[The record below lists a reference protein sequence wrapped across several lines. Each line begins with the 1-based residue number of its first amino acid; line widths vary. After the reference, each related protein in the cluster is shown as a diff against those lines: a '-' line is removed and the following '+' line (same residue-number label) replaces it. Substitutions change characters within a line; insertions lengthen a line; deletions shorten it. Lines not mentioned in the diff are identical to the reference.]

1 MIPITNYNS
10 AYEVIEEGTLVF
22 KNMPRVHHRI
32 NFEKLVDLGLA
43 RIVSSRKGT
52 SGGYIDDTE
61 VTFKPGMAIKIV
73 KIKLSKAKEESSQY
87 HWNDSVK
94 FSILHPS
101 LKGLQFKTVG
111 RYDIE
116 IHGREN
122 MRELSKLKTEEIM
135 D

>member
-1 MIPITNYNS
+1 MIPITNYTS
-10 AYEVIEEGTLVF
+10 TYEVIEEGKLVF
-22 KNMPRVHHRI
+22 RDMPRVQHQI
-32 NFEKLVDLGLA
+32 NFNKLVDLGLA
-43 RIVSSRKGT
+43 RIVSSRKDVA
-52 SGGYIDDTE
+52 GGHIDDTE
-61 VTFKPGMAIKIV
+61 LIFKLGMAIKIV

-101 LKGLQFKTVG
+101 LKGLQYKTVG

-116 IHGREN
+116 VHGREN